1 MAWIAVRHL
10 ICNGRNYEERIT
22 IWNRASDED
31 AIDAAR
37 VDAERYAASLDDAR
51 VLGLFQS
58 YRMFDPPEDGAEV
71 FSLIRSSEL
80 DSEEYVDRFLSTGDE
95 FQTDV

>member
-1 MAWIAVRHL
+1 MRWFAVRHL
-10 ICNGRNYEERIT
+10 IRNGSNYEERIT
-22 IWNRASDED
+22 IWNRNADAA

-37 VDAERYAASLDDAR
+37 AEAERYAESLDDAR
-51 VLGLFQS
+51 VLDVFQS

-80 DSEEYVDRFLSTGDE
+80 ESEEYVDRFLSTGDE